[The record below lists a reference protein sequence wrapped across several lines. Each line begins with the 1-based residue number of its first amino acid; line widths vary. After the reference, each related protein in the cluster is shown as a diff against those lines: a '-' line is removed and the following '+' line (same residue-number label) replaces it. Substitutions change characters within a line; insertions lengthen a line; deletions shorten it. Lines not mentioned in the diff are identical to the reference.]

1 MHRRKK
7 DNLIFANE
15 INDPELTLMNNW
27 PWTSLH
33 FKAWKFTIVQFSKIL
48 RILCTNVMRGQ
59 QKGANGLTHHII
71 FTLKL
76 HSGLEIRFVFDIIS
90 YNPQCLHTIVGPRS
104 QHIFI
109 YVHTIVWIRPSSVFC
124 RSDIKICPE
133 KVYAHVNGQQFPQ
146 LMHILE
152 FEYKFSQYDLYD
164 FGFYSFLLLDYCT
177 FSCYNITKYNDYVIF
192 ILFLT
197 FNICWK
203 Y

>member
-1 MHRRKK
+1 
-7 DNLIFANE
+7 
-15 INDPELTLMNNW
+15 
-27 PWTSLH
+27 
-33 FKAWKFTIVQFSKIL
+33 
-48 RILCTNVMRGQ
+48 MRGQ

-152 FEYKFSQYDLYD
+152 FEYKFSQYDLYTILD
-164 FGFYSFLLLDYCT
+164 FTLSYYWIIALLAATILQSTMIMLFSFYFWPLISAE
-177 FSCYNITKYNDYVIF
+177 NIKELGIYFHLKLNSE
-192 ILFLT
+192 
-197 FNICWK
+197 
-203 Y
+203 